1 MGGFSKRTFKPKSLK
16 DKSVQKYAKLKSEGR
31 GFKSLPSGG
40 SKASRAYYAKKKE
53 EEKLNKKTMLGS

>member
-31 GFKSLPSGG
+31 GLKSLPSGG

-53 EEKLNKKTMLGS
+53 EAELYQKTLLGN

>member
-16 DKSVQKYAKLKSEGR
+16 NKSVQKYAKLKSEGR

-40 SKASRAYYAKKKE
+40 SKASRSYYAAVKE
-53 EEKLNKKTMLGS
+53 EEKLGKKTLLG